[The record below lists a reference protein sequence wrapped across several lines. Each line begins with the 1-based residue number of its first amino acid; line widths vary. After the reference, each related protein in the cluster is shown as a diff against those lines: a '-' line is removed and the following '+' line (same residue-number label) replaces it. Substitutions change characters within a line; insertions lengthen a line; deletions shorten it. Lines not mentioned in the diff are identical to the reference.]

1 MSETMEEVKKQRDM
15 KKILLLINTVMLAIG
30 AGGGPLI
37 MRLYYIHGG
46 KRIWLSS
53 LLLTVGFP
61 ITLIPIT
68 ISYLRR
74 RHHHH
79 HHHHSLSNMDSPKPK
94 IFTATPVLFFA
105 FSVIGLIC
113 GVSNYLYAYGVA
125 RLPVSTATLVM
136 ATQLAFTAI
145 FAFIMVKQKFTFN
158 SVNAIVLLIFGAGIL
173 AEHAGSD
180 RPSGESTKQYVIG
193 FVMTLVASALSGLA
207 FPMVELM
214 YKRTLSITYSL
225 VMELQMVLGFSATIF
240 SLIGMIIDNDFK
252 VISREAREFGLGE
265 AKYYVILAGCA
276 ILWQFYLM
284 GAIGIVFCAS
294 SLFSGVMVSVML
306 PITEVLAVIL
316 YKESFEATKGISL
329 VLSLWGFVSY
339 FYGEFIKA
347 KKMRKKLIS
356 ETELALDHSIR
367 NP

>member
-1 MSETMEEVKKQRDM
+1 MSETMEVNNQRNM
-15 KKILLLINTVMLAIG
+15 KKILLLINTMMLAIG
-30 AGGGPLI
+30 ASGGPLI

-53 LLLTVGFP
+53 FLLTVGFP

-68 ISYLRR
+68 ISYLRS
-74 RHHHH
+74 RHRHRT
-79 HHHHSLSNMDSPKPK
+79 LSNMDSPKPK
-94 IFTATPVLFFA
+94 MFTATPVLLFA
-105 FSVIGLIC
+105 FVIIGVIC
-113 GVSNYLYAYGVA
+113 GVSNYVYAYGVA
-125 RLPVSTATLVM
+125 RLPVSTSTLVM

-145 FAFIMVKQKFTFN
+145 FAFLMVKQKFTFN

-180 RPSGESTKQYVIG
+180 RPSGESTKQYIIG
-193 FVMTLVASALSGLA
+193 FIMTFVASALSGLV
-207 FPMVELM
+207 FPLVEFM

-240 SLIGMIIDNDFK
+240 CLIGMIIDNDFK

-265 AKYYVILAGCA
+265 AEYYVILGVSA

-294 SLFSGVMVSVML
+294 SLFSGVMISVML

-316 YKESFEATKGISL
+316 YKENFEATKGISL

-356 ETELALDHSIR
+356 ETELPR

>member
-1 MSETMEEVKKQRDM
+1 MSETIEVKNQRDM
-15 KKILLLINTVMLAIG
+15 KKILLLINTMMLAIG

-68 ISYLRR
+68 ISYLRSR
-74 RHHHH
+74 RHHHR
-79 HHHHSLSNMDSPKPK
+79 SLSNMDSPKPK
-94 IFTATPVLFFA
+94 MFTATPVLLLAFA
-105 FSVIGLIC
+105 VIGVIC

-136 ATQLAFTAI
+136 GTQLAFTAI
-145 FAFIMVKQKFTFN
+145 FAFVLVKQKFTFN

-173 AEHAGSD
+173 AQHAGSD
-180 RPSGESTKQYVIG
+180 RPAGESTKQYIKG

-207 FPMVELM
+207 FPLVELM

-240 SLIGMIIDNDFK
+240 SLIGMIIHNDFK

-265 AKYYVILAGCA
+265 AKYYVILVGCA

-306 PITEVLAVIL
+306 PITEVLAVIF

-347 KKMRKKLIS
+347 KKIRKKLIS
-356 ETELALDHSIR
+356 ETELTLDHTIP